1 MRRRWKILSIGTGM
15 LALAAATSPVWVP
28 LAADLAEPMIRK
40 QVLEIASDLLKPRIE
55 IARFEYT
62 FPLSVKILEL
72 RLISESKT
80 DAEVVIL
87 QAPDVDITLDRIPI
101 LGGPIVFREFVL
113 DGATARFL
121 SKQDG
126 ELLGWSDLLKGD
138 DPAEDEKEN
147 ERPISDIFSIDK
159 IEVKDFAVE
168 YALVGVEEK
177 MVLDGLDFE
186 IDSKSKQGSKSI
198 DLGRGPGWYEVD
210 TRLNREGLFDI
221 SVAGGLDIDTLMLDI
236 SSLDLDLIVDDDS
249 TSYLPPQ
256 LQGIVKARRID
267 GRIDASI
274 SGTIDLDDARRD
286 DTKFSVRLRPTRLA
300 IDDYNVEISKG
311 TMEGSF
317 KDEVLRIDPISIS
330 LFDGTIT
337 ATAKIADEVRRGLP
351 DAVAS
356 TTSNSGDGP
365 EPAELERSEEEIA
378 GQKAIQNLSQDFV
391 PSEAFDAALKVATG
405 LRMFT
410 TLDVDRIQLSKIHR
424 IKEEPTDQ
432 VSGLFSAGIEADTN
446 LGRPLVTF
454 GGGGEIEVVDG
465 VFGSR
470 PLIAGLARLMRVV
483 TFSGREKDWL
493 TMTFLIRDRQVE
505 IQTVEALAGAIGLRG
520 TGRIGFD
527 GTLDLSLN
535 GGPLEGLQA
544 TAGTVGR
551 LTGWI
556 TDRLA
561 KYVVTGS
568 VGSPRISV
576 APLGIRIFD

>member
-1 MRRRWKILSIGTGM
+1 MRRRWKILGIGAGM
-15 LALAAATSPVWVP
+15 LALTAATSPVWVP

-80 DAEVVIL
+80 DADVVIL

-159 IEVKDFAVE
+159 IAVKDFTAE

-221 SVAGGLDIDTLMLDI
+221 SVDGGLDIDTLILDI

-256 LQGIVKARRID
+256 LQGLVKARRID

-286 DTKFSVRLRPTRLA
+286 DTNFSVRLRPTRLA

-311 TMEGSF
+311 TMQGRF
-317 KDEVLRIDPISIS
+317 KDEVLRIDPISIN
-330 LFDGTIT
+330 LFGGTIT
-337 ATAKIADEVRRGLP
+337 ATAKISDEVRRGLP

-356 TTSNSGDGP
+356 STSNSGDGP

-391 PSEAFDAALKVATG
+391 PSDAFDAALKVATG
-405 LRMFT
+405 LRMFA
-410 TLDVDRIQLSKIHR
+410 TLDVDRIQLSEINR
-424 IKEEPTDQ
+424 IKAEPTDQ
-432 VSGLFSAGIEADTN
+432 VTGLFSAGIEADTN
-446 LGRPLVTF
+446 LGRPLVTL
-454 GGGGEIEVVDG
+454 GGGGEIEVADG
-465 VFGSR
+465 TFGSR

-493 TMTFLIRDRQVE
+493 TMTFLIRDRQFE

-520 TGRIGFD
+520 TGRVGFD